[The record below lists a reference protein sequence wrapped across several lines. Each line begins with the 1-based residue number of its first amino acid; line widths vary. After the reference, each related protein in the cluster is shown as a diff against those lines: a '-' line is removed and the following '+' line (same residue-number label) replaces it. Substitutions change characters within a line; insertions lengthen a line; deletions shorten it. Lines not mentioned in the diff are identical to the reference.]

1 MNNVGDL
8 KIKKKDYIAI
18 ENKFSVTEDKIL
30 GGRITILQ
38 PKKGYRVAIDPIL
51 MAASVPARKGD
62 KILEIGAGSGAAT
75 FCLAIRVPDT
85 ELVGVE
91 LQSELFDLAKAA
103 VAINRLDGRVKMVNT
118 DLLDCPSDKVKDGE
132 FDHVMANPPYLKK
145 GTAIA
150 SPNPQ
155 IERAHIES
163 KAILSDWI
171 SFAIRKL
178 RKGGTITLIHRYDRK
193 DEIVSELSK
202 FTGDLTLFPL
212 LPKKGASLKRIIIQ
226 AVKGT
231 EGAIKISSGLI
242 LHEQSGKFTKEA
254 ISILKDG
261 QELVI

>member
-1 MNNVGDL
+1 M
-8 KIKKKDYIAI
+8 
-18 ENKFSVTEDKIL
+18 
-30 GGRITILQ
+30 
-38 PKKGYRVAIDPIL
+38 
-51 MAASVPARKGD
+51 
-62 KILEIGAGSGAAT
+62 
-75 FCLAIRVPDT
+75 
-85 ELVGVE
+85 
-91 LQSELFDLAKAA
+91 
-103 VAINRLDGRVKMVNT
+103 
-118 DLLDCPSDKVKDGE
+118 KDGE

-202 FTGDLTLFPL
+202 FTGDLALFPL

-231 EGAIKISSGLI
+231 EGAIRISSGLI

>member
-1 MNNVGDL
+1 MNKFGDL

-18 ENKFSVTEDKIL
+18 QGESSVTEDQIL
-30 GGRITILQ
+30 GGKITILQ
-38 PKKGYRVAIDPIL
+38 PKKGYRVAIDPML
-51 MAASVPARKGD
+51 MAASVPAKTGD
-62 KILEIGAGSGAAT
+62 KASEIGVGSGAAT
-75 FCLAIRVPDT
+75 FCLAVRVPDVQ
-85 ELVGVE
+85 LVGVE
-91 LQSELFDLAKAA
+91 LQIELFQLAKAA
-103 VAINRLDGRVKMVNT
+103 VGINHLDGRIKLVNS
-118 DLLDCPSDKVKDGE
+118 DLLDCPNDKVKDGE
-132 FDHVMANPPYLKK
+132 FDHVMANPPYLKQ

-171 SFAIRKL
+171 MFAIRKL

-193 DEIVSELSK
+193 DEIVAELSK
-202 FTGDLTLFPL
+202 FTGDLNLFPL
-212 LPKKGASLKRIIIQ
+212 LPKKGESSKRIIIQ
-226 AVKGT
+226 AVKGA
-231 EGAIKISSGLI
+231 EGAIRISSGLI